1 MALLVGFPMIDGRSM
16 NWLSGLHIA
25 VGRENAG
32 SSVPALASFFLGR
45 PWLNGHKAKPLP
57 NYHDNV
63 IGIGDQVFIFDA
75 E

>member
-1 MALLVGFPMIDGRSM
+1 M

-25 VGRENAG
+25 VRRENGG
-32 SSVPALASFFLGR
+32 SLFSALASLFLGR
-45 PWLNGHKAKPLP
+45 LWLGGHKAKSLP

-63 IGIGDQVFIFDA
+63 IGKGDQIFIFDA